1 MKFNAVFQGGGVK
14 GIGLVGALRKVE
26 EGNVEFDGLAGTSA
40 GAIVAG
46 LFAAGY
52 STEQLRQVLLET
64 DFATLLD
71 PPRFK
76 SLQLWRRYGIYKGQK
91 LYRWLYELFKQKGVV
106 KMEDL
111 KKHDLKI
118 IAADVRTKS
127 ILVFDRK
134 SYPSLEIAEAIRM
147 SLSIPL
153 FFEAYRHGQSI
164 VVDGGLLTNYPLWV
178 FADRKEPTI
187 GFKLISKGT
196 AIPEAPRSFP
206 HFLVSLVSTMLEA
219 HDKEDE
225 KTLDWAYTIHIPTY
239 DIATTDFSLSR
250 EKKEL
255 LYQAGYIA
263 ASEYILKSTVFTD
276 RPPRSASSVSSGGAS
291 NPSYTLFES
300 MERLRNIPDADKDK
314 VFRTEEF
321 REKVVIDR
329 PNAEIEVIENLVN
342 ESDQPQ
348 TELWRRISTDAPTDK
363 HNLHFKAWFT
373 TGTGND
379 KEASVKIEESPDRRL
394 FKIRIGF
401 RGDVIQSGNAV
412 QVRRCYQLP
421 GSVSLNEDY
430 WVLSL
435 NYSQRPMGPVSME
448 VVFTQDPVDYGF
460 FAHTDSGL
468 RPVTL
473 SGPVPRALED
483 RASFVYSARMQAP
496 AEFYL
501 LRWRLE

>member
-26 EGNVEFDGLAGTSA
+26 EGNVEFEGLAGTSA

-52 STEQLRQVLLET
+52 STEQLRQLLMET
-64 DFATLLD
+64 DFAALLD

-118 IAADVRTKS
+118 IASDVRTKS

-134 SYPSLEIAEAIRM
+134 GYPSLEIAEAIRM

-187 GFKLISKGT
+187 GFKLISKNT
-196 AIPEAPRSFP
+196 AVPEAPRSFP
-206 HFLVSLVSTMLEA
+206 HFLISLVSTMLEA

-255 LYQAGYIA
+255 LHQAGYIA
-263 ASEYILKSTVFTD
+263 ASEYILKNKVFTV
-276 RPPRSASSVSSGGAS
+276 RPPGSASSVLSGAGS
-291 NPSYTLFES
+291 NPAYTLFES
-300 MERLRNIPDADKDK
+300 LERLRTVPDSDKDK
-314 VFRTEEF
+314 AFRTEEF
-321 REKVVIDR
+321 HEKVMVDR
-329 PNAEIEVIENLVN
+329 PNAEVEVIENLVN

-348 TELWRRISTDAPTDK
+348 TELFRRIATDAPTDK
-363 HNLHFKAWFT
+363 NNLHFTAWYT
-373 TGTGND
+373 RNGD
-379 KEASVKIEESPDRRL
+379 EKEASVKIEESLDRRL

-401 RGDVIQSGNAV
+401 RGDVIQSGNPV
-412 QVRRCYQLP
+412 RVRRCYQMP

-430 WVLSL
+430 WVLPL
-435 NYSQRPMGPVSME
+435 NYSQKPIGPVSME
-448 VVFTQDPVDYGF
+448 VIFTQDPVDYGF

-468 RPVTL
+468 RPVML
-473 SGPVPRALED
+473 SGPVPTAFKD
-483 RASFVYSARMQAP
+483 RASFIYSARIQAP